1 MSRSFT
7 LTLNGNEPIT
17 NISYFPPIELTN
29 GEYECALIDFHMYN
43 SIPNVDI
50 NNNLFHI
57 GDKVIQLPI
66 GSYELNDI
74 YDFLKNKLKDYDL
87 EKTFQMESNN
97 NTLQVH
103 ITTTKEPIY
112 FNRNNSIGQLLG
124 FNKKIIYPDLKK
136 TYISDQPVNILKI
149 NTIRL
154 VCNIVSGSYID
165 SRQDHS
171 LYEFGINVPPGY
183 KMNITPHNLIYL
195 PVNTREISTLS
206 IHITDQ
212 NGELINL
219 RGENYTIRL
228 HLRLIQ

>member
-57 GDKVIQLPI
+57 GDKVNQLPI
-66 GSYELNDI
+66 GPYELNDI

-87 EKTFQMESNN
+87 EKTF
-97 NTLQVH
+97 H

-124 FNKKIIYPDLKK
+124 FNKKNNLPRLEKNIY
-136 TYISDQPVNILKI
+136 I
-149 NTIRL
+149 
-154 VCNIVSGSYID
+154 
-165 SRQDHS
+165 
-171 LYEFGINVPPGY
+171 
-183 KMNITPHNLIYL
+183 
-195 PVNTREISTLS
+195 
-206 IHITDQ
+206 
-212 NGELINL
+212 
-219 RGENYTIRL
+219 
-228 HLRLIQ
+228 